1 MIWYKYT
8 RHIFR
13 DNTFIH
19 YDYTIID
26 YIYIIY
32 TLTYVDIYLY
42 INMVIINQYTISKYD
57 HYGLSIAGLLYQV
70 YQINY
75 ILCKCIN
82 LFYWYNNSNIYM

>member
-1 MIWYKYT
+1 
-8 RHIFR
+8 
-13 DNTFIH
+13 
-19 YDYTIID
+19 
-26 YIYIIY
+26 
-32 TLTYVDIYLY
+32 
-42 INMVIINQYTISKYD
+42 MVIINQYTISKYD